1 MNGLKRTV
9 RAMLIVTV
17 LAMSLALLPMIG
29 LPYQPL
35 EATAARLNSVLYD
48 QKVRTWLPLVMK
60 NSSNNR

>member
-9 RAMLIVTV
+9 RAVGIVAV
-17 LAMSLALLPMIG
+17 LAVSLGLLPMIG

-48 QKVRTWLPLVMK
+48 QQVRVWLPLMMK
-60 NSSNNR
+60 NSNSH

>member
-1 MNGLKRTV
+1 
-9 RAMLIVTV
+9 MLIVTV